1 MAWGVRSDQVGYVV
15 RERTGEA
22 SMTNTEGSER
32 DTMNVGQP
40 EEAELADEELG
51 QEKPARIDK
60 IDKPD
65 EDKAEDE
72 LELLEGG
79 AETIADLD
87 EEAGQTNR
95 PGTERPPV

>member
-1 MAWGVRSDQVGYVV
+1 
-15 RERTGEA
+15 
-22 SMTNTEGSER
+22 MTNSEGSER

-40 EEAELADEELG
+40 EEAELADEEVG
-51 QEKPARIDK
+51 QGNRAQVDE
-60 IDKPD
+60 PD

-72 LELLEGG
+72 FEPLEGG